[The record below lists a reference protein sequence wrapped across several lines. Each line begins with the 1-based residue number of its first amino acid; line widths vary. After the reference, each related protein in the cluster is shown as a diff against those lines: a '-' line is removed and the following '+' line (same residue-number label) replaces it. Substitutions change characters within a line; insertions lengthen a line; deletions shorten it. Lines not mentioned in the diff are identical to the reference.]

1 MRLGKNYII
10 EKCTS
15 SGLVKT
21 VADNKKAYIVSP
33 EVFEVLNKLL
43 KSEEKNA
50 TGDVQVLCQLFSG
63 KSSSY
68 RFTTEKTREI
78 PANVPFS
85 ILGST
90 QVPYAARLLC
100 RMDQGHGL
108 LDRFIFLFPV
118 YLRPSTTETEAAHI
132 WLQSDTVPLKQVSD
146 IFLAMHDVHCTP
158 SQSSYTF
165 LAEGEEKLKGLK
177 DEFIIEVND
186 AIKEGNVP
194 LKSKKFTCLHVF
206 NHVMAE
212 LLEGRQ
218 PTRPPREIALE
229 TLHRAQRFMEFAE
242 TQKEIVM
249 EVIFH
254 VILNQ

>member
-1 MRLGKNYII
+1 
-10 EKCTS
+10 
-15 SGLVKT
+15 
-21 VADNKKAYIVSP
+21 
-33 EVFEVLNKLL
+33 
-43 KSEEKNA
+43 
-50 TGDVQVLCQLFSG
+50 
-63 KSSSY
+63 
-68 RFTTEKTREI
+68 
-78 PANVPFS
+78 
-85 ILGST
+85 
-90 QVPYAARLLC
+90 
-100 RMDQGHGL
+100 MDQGHGL

-118 YLRPSTTETEAAHI
+118 CLRPLTTETEAAHI

-165 LAEGEEKLKGLK
+165 SAEGEEKLKRLK

-186 AIKEGNVP
+186 AIKEGNVL
-194 LKSKKFTCLHVF
+194 LKSKKINLLQRVAASLHIF
-206 NHVMAE
+206 NHVTAE

-229 TLHRAQRFMEFAE
+229 TLRRAQRFVEFAE